1 MPSVEAAGLVFSRQE
16 NADHPHRP
24 SSWLPKAG
32 VNAAVGARKRDEI
45 VRGHGVP
52 TAGVPDRESLVRLS
66 ADKARRHW
74 CAIPVPTASSAQR
87 ALEAGV
93 PRMTTSGSCRGPHEG
108 NGEGSSTQLLPHPLL
123 SRLVHRLSPATTRK
137 TTSSTSIGC
146 YHVQPRSYLTPS
158 DRQETLVEVP
168 RVTQI
173 VSGPQSPESR
183 RSHDTATIRPTQ
195 ELSAEFDAYIP
206 AGWSLQLGFSSPI
219 RRWPPPFSLHQNRVN
234 RTN

>member
-32 VNAAVGARKRDEI
+32 VDAAVGARKRDEI

-66 ADKARRHW
+66 ADKARRHS
-74 CAIPVPTASSAQR
+74 CAIPVPTASAAQR

-93 PRMTTSGSCRGPHEG
+93 PRMATSGSCRGPHEG

-137 TTSSTSIGC
+137 TNLQ
-146 YHVQPRSYLTPS
+146 HFHRLLPRPAKVLSYPKRPS
-158 DRQETLVEVP
+158 RN
-168 RVTQI
+168 
-173 VSGPQSPESR
+173 SR
-183 RSHDTATIRPTQ
+183 RSAEGHPDSLRSPTPRI
-195 ELSAEFDAYIP
+195 SALA
-206 AGWSLQLGFSSPI
+206 
-219 RRWPPPFSLHQNRVN
+219 
-234 RTN
+234 